1 MRRGVLEG
9 GPVDGDSPKEG
20 VDDAVLE
27 MQGVALFV
35 DAVEEEGVFVG
46 QICAEEQ
53 PRQLLILERKVQ
65 YPLFLGFRC

>member
-1 MRRGVLEG
+1 MRGRILEG
-9 GPVDGDSPKEG
+9 SPVDGDSPKQG

-35 DAVEEEGVFVG
+35 DAIEEEGVFVG
-46 QICAEEQ
+46 QVCAEEQ

-65 YPLFLGFRC
+65 DPLFLGFRC